1 MHLLI
6 VFLSIVLVLICA
18 FLILLILVQLPK
30 KEAGAGLAFGAGAT
44 DALFGAGSGNALTKM
59 TKYAASGFLA
69 LVLVL
74 AFLAQQSARS
84 RSRGIDAE
92 LDKLTASTPAASIVV
107 PGATNQSAGVTLNP
121 DGVTRTTNGNQV
133 ITVTP
138 VPTPTETAPTTEA
151 TPAPATP
158 VP

>member
-1 MHLLI
+1 MQLLI

-18 FLILLILVQLPK
+18 LLILLILVQLPK

-74 AFLAQQSARS
+74 AFLAHHNSRA
-84 RSRGIDAE
+84 RSRGIEAE
-92 LDKLTASTPAASIVV
+92 LDKLAGSTPSVSTQV
-107 PGATNQSAGVTLNP
+107 LPGAGNQPAAVAINP

-133 ITVTP
+133 ITITP
-138 VPTPTETAPTTEA
+138 METPAAGTA
-151 TPAPATP
+151 APATP
-158 VP
+158 QPANAP